1 MKVLPTSYVWS
12 MITYLGPGKLPPNG
26 FLAFSKI
33 NVFDGPNGSALLL
46 TIVGRPIANIGAYF
60 ERVLCALVELHKLGI
75 VHGDPRIANA
85 IVVERGRINWIDFH
99 MARFQEQSMIRFRQ
113 DMKILVKS
121 LFVSSIG
128 VGVQFPIPDQVETA
142 LNGYAPQIVASAAV
156 LSAAVKDNLI
166 F

>member
-1 MKVLPTSYVWS
+1 M
-12 MITYLGPGKLPPNG
+12 
-26 FLAFSKI
+26 
-33 NVFDGPNGSALLL
+33 
-46 TIVGRPIANIGAYF
+46 
-60 ERVLCALVELHKLGI
+60 
-75 VHGDPRIANA
+75 ANA

-113 DMKILVKS
+113 DMKILVKT

-156 LSAAVKDNLI
+156 LSAAIKDNLI